1 MMNVPFLDLKA
12 QYHTIK
18 DEVDKKLVEVCEN
31 TAFSLGPYVE
41 EFEKK
46 FAEYLGVKHFV
57 ATSTGTSA
65 LHSALLAFEI
75 GNKDEIIVPVNTF
88 TATAEAVVMVG
99 AKPVFVD
106 NDPITYNMDISK
118 IENLITHKTRAII
131 PVHLYGMPVDMEK
144 LVEIAQKHNLIVI
157 EDCAQS
163 HGAKFKG
170 KLTGTF
176 GHAACFSFYP
186 GKNLGSYGEGG
197 GVATNSTE
205 IAEKIEKIR
214 NHGSKIKYVHES
226 VGYNYHMHGFQGA
239 VLTIK
244 LKYLDGWNKRRLQI
258 AKRYNEMLKDVK
270 DIVVPFIDENCEH
283 VFHLYVVRTNKRD
296 ELKKFLNDNGIGTN
310 IHYPYPL
317 HLQEAYK
324 FLGYKKGSFPIAE
337 DYAPKL
343 LSLPMYP
350 EMTDE
355 QVDYVVEKIKEF
367 YRENG

>member
-1 MMNVPFLDLKA
+1 MVKVPFLDLKA
-12 QYHTIK
+12 QYHSIK
-18 DEVDKKLVEVCEN
+18 DEVDRKLVEVCEN
-31 TAFSLGPYVE
+31 TAFSMGPFVE

-65 LHSALLAFEI
+65 LHSALLAFGI
-75 GNKDEIIVPVNTF
+75 GNGDEVLVPVNTF

-99 AKPVFVD
+99 ARPVFVD
-106 NDPITYNMDISK
+106 NDPLTYNMDISK
-118 IENLITHKTRAII
+118 IEQLITHKTRAII
-131 PVHLYGMPVDMEK
+131 PVHLYGQPIDMEK
-144 LVEIAQKHNLIVI
+144 IVEIASKHNLIVI
-157 EDCAQS
+157 EDCAQA

-170 KLTGTF
+170 KMVGTF

-197 GVATNSTE
+197 GVATNSDE
-205 IAEKIEKIR
+205 IAEKIDKIR
-214 NHGSKIKYVHES
+214 NHGSKIKYVHEF

-244 LKYLDGWNKRRLQI
+244 LKYLDGWNKKRREI
-258 AKRYNEMLKDVK
+258 AEKYNQKLKEIK
-270 DIVVPFIDENCEH
+270 DLALPYIQKECEH
-283 VFHLYVVRTNKRD
+283 VFHLYVVRTSYRE
-296 ELKKFLNDNGIGTN
+296 ELKQFLNDNGVGTN

-317 HLQEAYK
+317 HLQESYK
-324 FLGYKKGSFPIAE
+324 FLGYKQGDFPVAE

-343 LSLPMYP
+343 LSLPMFP

-367 YRENG
+367 YKGK

>member
-1 MMNVPFLDLKA
+1 MVKVPFLDLKT
-12 QYHTIK
+12 QYHSIK
-18 DEVDKKLVEVCEN
+18 NEVDRKLVEVCEN
-31 TAFSLGPYVE
+31 TAFSMGPFVE

-65 LHSALLAFEI
+65 LHSALLAFGI
-75 GNKDEIIVPVNTF
+75 GNGDEVLVPVNTF

-106 NDPITYNMDISK
+106 NDPLTYNMDISK
-118 IENLITHKTRAII
+118 IEQLITHKTRAII
-131 PVHLYGMPVDMEK
+131 PVHLYGQPIDMEK
-144 LVEIAQKHNLIVI
+144 IVEIASKHNLIVI
-157 EDCAQS
+157 EDCAQA

-170 KLTGTF
+170 KMVGTF

-197 GVATNSTE
+197 GVATNSDE
-205 IAEKIEKIR
+205 IAEKIDKIR
-214 NHGSKIKYVHES
+214 NHGSRIKYVHEF

-244 LKYLDGWNKRRLQI
+244 LKYLDGWNKKRREI
-258 AKRYNEMLKDVK
+258 AEKYSQKLKDIK
-270 DIVVPFIDENCEH
+270 DLALPYVQKECEH
-283 VFHLYVVRTNKRD
+283 VFHLYVIRTSYRE
-296 ELKKFLNDNGIGTN
+296 ELKQFLNDNGVGTN

-317 HLQEAYK
+317 HLQESYK
-324 FLGYKKGSFPIAE
+324 FLGYKQGDFPVAE

-343 LSLPMYP
+343 LSLPMFP

-367 YRENG
+367 YKGK

>member
-1 MMNVPFLDLKA
+1 MVKVPFLDLKV
-12 QYHTIK
+12 QYHSIK
-18 DEVDKKLVEVCEN
+18 NEVDKKLVEVCEN
-31 TAFSLGPYVE
+31 TAFSMGPFVE

-65 LHSALLAFEI
+65 LHSALLAFGI
-75 GNKDEIIVPVNTF
+75 GNGDEVLVPVNTF
-88 TATAEAVVMVG
+88 TATAESVVMVG

-106 NDPITYNMDISK
+106 NDPLTYNMDISK
-118 IENLITHKTRAII
+118 IEQLITHKTRAII
-131 PVHLYGMPVDMEK
+131 PVHLYGQPIDMEK
-144 LVEIAQKHNLIVI
+144 IVEIASKHNLIVI
-157 EDCAQS
+157 EDCAQA

-170 KLTGTF
+170 KMVGTF

-197 GVATNSTE
+197 GVATNSDE
-205 IAEKIEKIR
+205 IAEKIDKIR
-214 NHGSKIKYVHES
+214 NHGSKIKYVHEF

-244 LKYLDGWNKRRLQI
+244 LKYLDGWNKRRREI
-258 AKRYNEMLKDVK
+258 AEKYTQKLKEIK
-270 DIVVPFIDENCEH
+270 DLALPYVQKECEH
-283 VFHLYVVRTNKRD
+283 VFHLYVIRTSYRE
-296 ELKKFLNDNGIGTN
+296 ELKQFLNDNGVGTN

-317 HLQEAYK
+317 HLQESYK
-324 FLGYKKGSFPIAE
+324 FLGYKQGDFPVAE

-343 LSLPMYP
+343 LSLPMFP

-355 QVDYVVEKIKEF
+355 QIDYVVEKIKEF
-367 YRENG
+367 YKGK

>member
-1 MMNVPFLDLKA
+1 MVKVPFLDLKA
-12 QYHTIK
+12 QYHSIK
-18 DEVDKKLVEVCEN
+18 NEVDKKLIEVCEN
-31 TAFSLGPYVE
+31 TAFTMGPFVE

-46 FAEYLGVKHFV
+46 FSEYLGVKHFV

-65 LHSALLAFEI
+65 LHTALLAFGI
-75 GNKDEIIVPVNTF
+75 GNGDEVLVPVNTF

-106 NDPITYNMDISK
+106 NDPLTYNMDVSK
-118 IENLITHKTRAII
+118 IEQLITHKTRAII
-131 PVHLYGMPVDMEK
+131 PVHLYGQPADMEK
-144 LVEIAQKHNLIVI
+144 IGEIASKHNLIVI
-157 EDCAQS
+157 EDCAQA

-170 KLTGTF
+170 KMVGTF

-197 GVATNSTE
+197 GVATNSDD
-205 IAEKIEKIR
+205 IAEKMDKIR
-214 NHGSKIKYVHES
+214 NHGSKIKYVHEF

-244 LKYLDGWNKRRLQI
+244 LKYLDGWNKRRREI
-258 AKRYNEMLKDVK
+258 AEKYTEKLKDIK
-270 DIVVPFIDENCEH
+270 DLSLPYVQKDCEH
-283 VFHLYVVRTNKRD
+283 VFHLYVIRTSFRE
-296 ELKKFLNDNGIGTN
+296 ELRQFLNDNGVGTN

-317 HLQEAYK
+317 HLQESYK
-324 FLGYKKGSFPIAE
+324 FVGYKQGDFPIAE
-337 DYAPKL
+337 EYAPKL

-355 QVDYVVEKIKEF
+355 QIDYVVSKIKEF
-367 YRENG
+367 YKGK

>member
-1 MMNVPFLDLKA
+1 MVKVPFLDLKI
-12 QYHTIK
+12 QYHSIK
-18 DEVDKKLVEVCEN
+18 NEVDKKLVEVCEN
-31 TAFSLGPYVE
+31 TAFSMGPFVE
-41 EFEKK
+41 EFEKN

-65 LHSALLAFEI
+65 LHSALLAFGI
-75 GNKDEIIVPVNTF
+75 GNGDEVLVPVNTF

-106 NDPITYNMDISK
+106 NDPLTYNMDISK
-118 IENLITHKTRAII
+118 IEKLITHKTRAII
-131 PVHLYGMPVDMEK
+131 PVHLYGQPIDMEK
-144 LVEIAQKHNLIVI
+144 IVEIASKHNLIVI
-157 EDCAQS
+157 EDCAQA

-170 KLTGTF
+170 KMVGTF

-197 GVATNSTE
+197 GVATNSDE
-205 IAEKIEKIR
+205 VAEKIDKIR
-214 NHGSKIKYVHES
+214 NHGSKIKYVHEF

-244 LKYLDGWNKRRLQI
+244 LKYLDGWNKKRREI
-258 AKRYNEMLKDVK
+258 AEKYTQKLKEIK
-270 DIVVPFIDENCEH
+270 DLALPYVQKECEH
-283 VFHLYVVRTNKRD
+283 VFHLYVIRTSYRE
-296 ELKKFLNDNGIGTN
+296 ELKQFLNDNGVGTN

-317 HLQEAYK
+317 HLQESYK
-324 FLGYKKGSFPIAE
+324 FLGYKQGDFPVAE

-343 LSLPMYP
+343 LSLPMFP

-355 QVDYVVEKIKEF
+355 QIDYVVEKIKEF
-367 YRENG
+367 YRGK